1 METTESITRAALDTL
16 SSQVAVIDSEG
27 RILFTNSAWRD
38 FGENESVA
46 AADMRGRNY
55 FESVDP
61 DADDFAGEAVSGLR
75 EVLEGERDSFQLEYP
90 CHSEDTKRWFMMR
103 ATPFSIGPDDFAT
116 VAHIDITDRRLA
128 EIEATDHAWEAEQE
142 RANLEHL
149 VDRINGLVQDITR
162 LLVEAGT
169 REEIERGVCER
180 LAATDPYCFAWIG
193 SADFS
198 RQRLEPRASE
208 GDIDAPLATERPL
221 DADSED
227 PSTRALLEESV
238 QVRDDV
244 ADISSADG
252 IEYGADAGVESL
264 IAVPLTTRDTRY
276 GVLTVYAND
285 PSGVDKRERLVLEA
299 LGRAIANAIN
309 ALESKRTL
317 TATRIV
323 ELEFTVDD
331 DSLFVTRLSEAAD
344 CTLNYTGSVYQSEG
358 ALGLFFSVTGADP
371 DAVLAAA
378 TDDEAVSEAR
388 VLAEY
393 DDEFLL
399 QATVTDT
406 LVATLMDRGAVTQA
420 LSVEDGIARYTVEL
434 PRESDA
440 RALFEY
446 VTEQYDNTEL
456 VGYHEHERPIES
468 RQEFRADLE
477 DRLTDRQLTA
487 LRTAYFSGFFAWP
500 REVDGDELAEMMDI
514 SRSTF
519 HQHLRVA
526 ERKILDAFFEYSS

>member
-16 SSQVAVIDSEG
+16 SSQVAVIDTDG
-27 RILFTNSAWRD
+27 RILFTNTAWRD
-38 FGENESVA
+38 FGGTTMA
-46 AADMRGRNY
+46 AADMRGVNY

-61 DADDFAGEAVSGLR
+61 EADEFAGEALAGIK
-75 EVLEGERDSFQLEYP
+75 EVLDGERDSFQLEYP
-90 CHSEDTKRWFMMR
+90 CHSEETKRWFMMR
-103 ATPFSIGPDDFAT
+103 ATPFSIGADDFAT

-128 EIEATDHAWEAEQE
+128 EIEATEYARKAEQG
-142 RANLEHL
+142 RSNLEHL

-169 REEIERGVCER
+169 REEIEQGVCER
-180 LAATDPYCFAWIG
+180 LAATEPYCFAWIG

-198 RQRLEPRASE
+198 QQRLEPRASAGQFDLSFD
-208 GDIDAPLATERPL
+208 GDRHL
-221 DADSED
+221 DADSPD

-238 QVRDDV
+238 QVVDDV
-244 ADISSADG
+244 GSASGTEG
-252 IEYGADAGVESL
+252 IDYGVDDGVESL
-264 IAVPLTTRDTRY
+264 IAVPLTTRDTKY

-285 PSGVDKRERLVLEA
+285 PAGVDERERIVLEA

-323 ELEFTVDD
+323 ELEFTVED
-331 DSLFVTRLSEAAD
+331 DSMFVTELATETD
-344 CTLNYTGSVYQSEG
+344 CVLDYTGSVYQPDG
-358 ALGLFFSVTGADP
+358 ALGVFFTVANADP
-371 DAVLAAA
+371 ETVLEFARAHDTVRDA
-378 TDDEAVSEAR
+378 R
-388 VLAEY
+388 ILAEY
-393 DDEFLL
+393 DDKFLF
-399 QATVTDT
+399 QATVSET
-406 LVATLMDRGAVTQA
+406 LVATLMDRGAVTQE
-420 LSVEDGIARYTVEL
+420 LTVEDGIARYTVEL

-440 RALFEY
+440 RSLFEY
-446 VTEQYDNTEL
+446 VSEQYERTDL
-456 VGYHEHERPIES
+456 VGYHEHERPIQS
-468 RQEFRADLE
+468 RQEFRSDLE

-526 ERKILDAFFEYSS
+526 ERKILDAFFEHVS